1 MTFPPGSVLITGASS
16 GIGAVYADRLAAR
29 GHDLT
34 LVARSEL
41 KLTALAEALRDRHGV
56 KVRVATADLATP
68 EGVADIETLLIRQP
82 GLVGLVNNA
91 GIGAGGKL
99 LDSDPDDMAR
109 MVTLNVTA
117 PMRLA
122 LAAARTFAAHRRG
135 AIVNISSIVA
145 VGPEILN
152 GVYGGTKAFVL
163 AFSRAMAAELEGT
176 GVQVQ
181 CVLPGATG
189 TAFWQMPGGSL
200 DALPKAWVMSPEDLV
215 DAALLGFDRG
225 EFATLPS
232 LADPAEWNA
241 WERAREAMLPHLSSA
256 AVAPRYRAEAASEAV
271 SETGAAATPA

>member
-1 MTFPPGSVLITGASS
+1 MTFPSGSVLITGASS

-34 LVARSEL
+34 LVARNEL

-56 KVRVATADLATP
+56 HVRVAPADLATP
-68 EGVADIETLLIRQP
+68 EGIAEIETLLTRQP
-82 GLVGLVNNA
+82 GVAGLVNNA
-91 GIGAGGKL
+91 GIGAVGKL
-99 LDSDPDDMAR
+99 LDSDPDEMER
-109 MVTLNVTA
+109 MVTLNVAA

-122 LAAARTFAAHRRG
+122 MAAARAFSAHRHG

-163 AFSRAMAAELEGT
+163 AFSRSLAAELEGT

-189 TAFWQMPGGSL
+189 TAFWQMPGASL
-200 DALPKAWVMSPEDLV
+200 DALPKAWVMTPEDLV
-215 DAALLGFDRG
+215 DAALVGFDRG

-256 AVAPRYRAEAASEAV
+256 SVAPRYRPDAPAEAG
-271 SETGAAATPA
+271 TAAART